1 MTIVPKKKIAP
12 SIMCVDFF
20 NLDRT
25 IEEFEKDG
33 VDLIHADI
41 MDGAFVPN
49 FTLGTDFIRALKK
62 RTSLPIDLHLMITD
76 PERKLDLFDFGEN
89 DMVSVHCESTAH
101 LHKAVAAIKERG
113 AKAFAAINPATPT
126 GALEAVAEDID
137 GVLIMTVNPGFAGQK
152 LIPST
157 LKKIE
162 KTRRFLD
169 SEGFFE
175 KEIEVDGNVSF
186 ENAEIMARAGAN
198 IFVAGTSSLFRKDL
212 SFEDSIRKM
221 REAIR

>member
-62 RTSLPIDLHLMITD
+62 RTSLPIDLHLMITE

-89 DMVSVHCESTAH
+89 DMVSVHCESTTH

-162 KTRRFLD
+162 KMRRFLD
-169 SEGFFE
+169 SAGFFE

-186 ENAEIMARAGAN
+186 ENAALMSKAGAN

>member
-25 IEEFEKDG
+25 IEEFEKNG

-62 RTSLPIDLHLMITD
+62 RTSLPIDLHLMITE

-89 DMVSVHCESTAH
+89 DMISVHCESTAH
-101 LHKAVAAIKERG
+101 LHKVVAAIKERG